1 LLLGIKE
8 NIVPITK
15 KRRTKSE
22 LLILMLLDL
31 HVSFSFFV
39 NDLLAHI
46 SLSQFIHCPP
56 SSHPI
61 INLDHILYMEILPS
75 ITNSLTA
82 S

>member
-1 LLLGIKE
+1 MVLSKPKQTIFYLFFYFVIGYKRKHSSK
-8 NIVPITK
+8 ITQ

-46 SLSQFIHCPP
+46 SLSQFIA
-56 SSHPI
+56 
-61 INLDHILYMEILPS
+61 LPFL
-75 ITNSLTA
+75 IQLLT
-82 S
+82 

>member
-1 LLLGIKE
+1 MVLSKPINETNNLFIYFLLGIKE

-22 LLILMLLDL
+22 LPILMLLDL

-46 SLSQFIHCPP
+46 SLSQFIA
-56 SSHPI
+56 
-61 INLDHILYMEILPS
+61 LPLL
-75 ITNSLTA
+75 IQLLT
-82 S
+82 

>member
-1 LLLGIKE
+1 MVLSKPINKTNIFFFFLLLGIKE
-8 NIVPITK
+8 NIVPIT

-46 SLSQFIHCPP
+46 SLSQFISKQC
-56 SSHPI
+56 
-61 INLDHILYMEILPS
+61 EV
-75 ITNSLTA
+75 
-82 S
+82 